1 MKAITLQKLA
11 GIMGGRLTTG
21 SPTQMVQM
29 LNFGNPKQLKPHQ
42 VYFYSRKVRYEKQLG
57 AIRRIRPVAVVLPA
71 HISAAQIPPGTS
83 IIRVNDAYQAF
94 WKAGLWNWKKC
105 PARVIAITGSA
116 GKSTTTEMVAS
127 ILKYRWPM
135 VKTQGN
141 LNTYS
146 FLPSYLT
153 RLTGKEKLLLL
164 EMGMKSLNNIRKQ
177 CQVVR
182 PEIGAVTNVGEA
194 HAGSLGGLNLV
205 VKAKQELVDGIRK
218 GGILFVNADD
228 IKSKR
233 LQTRR
238 CPGKVFTFGIQ
249 NPSHVK
255 AKNIRYSKNGMKFD
269 VILHG
274 RSFPVFIP
282 IFGRHNV
289 YNALAAIGVS
299 WAFGATIPEIQKGLA
314 TFQAPKMRLQFIR
327 SRSGRILIND
337 AWNANPTAMK
347 AGLNVLKNVS
357 GSRPAIAVL
366 GDMLELG
373 SYSHQAHIE
382 VGRYVARLGINQ
394 LITLGPRGKII
405 ARSAVASGMNPQKVS
420 ACQNYGQA
428 LHYLAKTPKQAMIYF
443 KASRSLH
450 FERLVKRLKNM

>member
-1 MKAITLQKLA
+1 MKAISLKKLA
-11 GIMGGRLTTG
+11 QVIGGRFITG
-21 SPTQMVQM
+21 SPAKIVHS

-42 VYFYSRKVRYEKQLG
+42 VYFYTRKCRYEKQLK
-57 AIRRIRPVAVVLPA
+57 AIQRIRPTAVVIPA
-71 HISAAQIPPGTS
+71 HISARHIPAGTS
-83 IIRVNDAYQAF
+83 IIRVKDAYEAF
-94 WKAGLWNWKKC
+94 WKAGLWNWKQC

-153 RLTGKEKLLLL
+153 RLTGREKLLLL

-177 CQVVR
+177 CQVVY

-194 HAGSLGGLNLV
+194 HAGSLGGLNLI

-218 GGILFVNADD
+218 RGILLLNADD
-228 IKSKR
+228 ARSRR
-233 LQTRR
+233 LRTNRFQ
-238 CPGKVFTFGIQ
+238 GKIFTFGIHH
-249 NPSHVK
+249 PAHVQ
-255 AKNIRYSKNGMKFD
+255 AKNIRYSSKGMRFD
-269 VILHG
+269 AILHG

-282 IFGRHNV
+282 IFGTHNV
-289 YNALAAIGVS
+289 YNALTAIGIS
-299 WAFGATIPEIQKGLA
+299 WAFGANIAEMQKGLA
-314 TFQAPKMRLQFIR
+314 TFRAPKMRLQFIR
-327 SRSGRILIND
+327 CRSGRILIND

-357 GSRPAIAVL
+357 GSRPSIAVL

-373 SYSHQAHIE
+373 SYSHYAHVQ
-382 VGRYVARLGINQ
+382 VGRYVSKLGISQ
-394 LITLGPRGKII
+394 LITLGQRGKII
-405 ARSAVASGMNPQKVS
+405 AQAAVSSGMNRKKVF
-420 ACQNYGQA
+420 ACQNYQQA
-428 LHYLAKTPKQAMIYF
+428 LYYLAKTPKHAMIYF

-450 FERLVKRLKNM
+450 FERLVKKLRNS